1 MGWLGML
8 IGSYVGGSAMGGGG
22 PLFRL
27 LGVIA
32 GAMLGS
38 KVEESVRGAKRPQG
52 ARRPQGG
59 GFTSSSQD
67 RSMVFCASVAAM
79 LAKMAKADG
88 VVSRYEIDGVEEA
101 FRRLGFTPAARRYAI
116 EVFRKAKDDPHSIY
130 DYARDFAEAVDS
142 IDVRE
147 LFYEILWDV
156 ACADGV
162 VSQSELQI
170 LRQIPAALRIR
181 SEWFA
186 YFASRRVGRQGGGRA
201 GGRSAAQ
208 VPLAEAYSILGASAS
223 DSPDELKRKY
233 RELAK
238 KNHPDA
244 LRAQGLPEEMIG
256 KATERMSRIN
266 EAWSKIKEA
275 RGL

>member
-8 IGSYVGGSAMGGGG
+8 IGSYVGGSALGGG

-27 LGVIA
+27 LGAIA
-32 GAMLGS
+32 GAVLGS
-38 KVEESVRGAKRPQG
+38 KVEDSVRGKR
-52 ARRPQGG
+52 RIHTGG
-59 GFTSSSQD
+59 MMGSQS

-88 VVSRYEIDGVEEA
+88 VVSRHEIAGVENA
-101 FRRLGFTPAARRYAI
+101 FRRLGFTPEARRYAI
-116 EVFRKAKDDPHSIY
+116 EVFRKAKDDPHTIY
-130 DYARDFAEAVDS
+130 DYARDFAMAVDS
-142 IDVRE
+142 VEVRE

-156 ACADGV
+156 ACADGT
-162 VSQSELQI
+162 VSSSELLI
-170 LRQIPAALRIR
+170 LQRIPRALGIRID
-181 SEWFA
+181 WYG
-186 YFASRRVGRQGGGRA
+186 YFASQRLGGQSA
-201 GGRSAAQ
+201 GRSASRD
-208 VPLAEAYSILGASAS
+208 PLKDAYAVLGASAN
-223 DSPDELKRKY
+223 DSTDELKRKY

-244 LRAQGLPEEMIG
+244 LRAQGLPEEMVG

-266 EAWSKIKEA
+266 EAWATIKEA

>member
-8 IGSYVGGSAMGGGG
+8 IGSYVGGSALSGG

-27 LGVIA
+27 LGAFA

-38 KVEESVRGAKRPQG
+38 TVEDKIWG
-52 ARRPQGG
+52 RRHSLGDASTDPR
-59 GFTSSSQD
+59 S

-88 VVSRYEIDGVEEA
+88 HVSRTEIAGVEAA

-116 EVFRKAKDDPHSIY
+116 EVFRRAKDDHHTIY
-130 DYARDFAEAVDS
+130 QYAQDFAAAVDS
-142 IDVRE
+142 VEVRE

-156 ACADGV
+156 AGADGAIGPN
-162 VSQSELQI
+162 ELVI
-170 LRQIPAALRIR
+170 LRRIPRALGIRID
-181 SEWFA
+181 WYA
-186 YFASRRVGRQGGGRA
+186 YFASQRLGARNGGS
-201 GGRSAAQ
+201 SASRD
-208 VPLAEAYSILGASAS
+208 PLADAYAVLGASAN
-223 DSPDELKRKY
+223 DSADELRRKY

-238 KNHPDA
+238 RNHPDA
-244 LRAQGLPEEMIG
+244 LRAQGLPEEMVG

-266 EAWSKIKEA
+266 AAWATIREA
-275 RGL
+275 RGI

>member
-8 IGSYVGGSAMGGGG
+8 IGSYVGGSALGGG

-27 LGVIA
+27 LGAIA
-32 GAMLGS
+32 GAVLGS
-38 KVEESVRGAKRPQG
+38 KVEDSVRGKRRVRSGRGMGQ
-52 ARRPQGG
+52 QN
-59 GFTSSSQD
+59 

-88 VVSRYEIDGVEEA
+88 VVSRHEIAGVENA

-116 EVFRKAKDDPHSIY
+116 EVFRKAKDDPHTIY
-130 DYARDFAEAVDS
+130 DYARDFAMAVDS
-142 IDVRE
+142 VEVRE

-156 ACADGV
+156 AGSDGEI
-162 VSQSELQI
+162 SRNELLI
-170 LRQIPAALRIR
+170 LQRIPRALGIRID
-181 SEWFA
+181 WYA
-186 YFASRRVGRQGGGRA
+186 YFASQRLGGQSA
-201 GGRSAAQ
+201 GRSASRD
-208 VPLAEAYSILGASAS
+208 PLKDAYAVLGASAD
-223 DSPDELKRKY
+223 DSADELKRKY

-244 LRAQGLPEEMIG
+244 LRAQGLPEEMVG

-266 EAWSKIKEA
+266 EAWAVIKEA